1 MAVRSAGQ
9 LMIVQ
14 NLLIGIG
21 SGIAAAL
28 LFATPASGA
37 ALAPLLMIMAPLP
50 ILIAAI
56 GWSHWAGSFAVAVA
70 AVALV
75 VVSDTSSVHSVLVPF
90 VIGVGAPAW
99 WLGYLS
105 LLARP
110 DPTSGGLIWYP
121 AGALVLWSAL
131 LGALVMLAVIP
142 FYGWDLE
149 TFRASLR
156 ALFVTALQ
164 GEIDAS
170 TGGARIGDSTR
181 FIDFLVDVMPS
192 AAAALGTVL
201 NLLNLWLAGRVLDV
215 SGRLRRPWPDLPA
228 MRLPSVAPAL
238 LIAAVV
244 VSYAGGMFGLAAG
257 VVGSALLIAHAVVGL
272 AVVHMMTRGRPGRAG
287 MLAALYAVLPVFAL
301 LRVLHW
307 PVLALAALAL
317 IDFVFDL
324 RGRMASHR
332 PPVVRE

>member
-1 MAVRSAGQ
+1 M
-9 LMIVQ
+9 MVQ

-56 GWSHWAGSFAVAVA
+56 GWSHWAGLLAVAVA
-70 AVALV
+70 AVALI
-75 VVSDTSSVHSVLVPF
+75 VVSDTGSVQSVLVPF
-90 VIGVGAPAW
+90 IVGVGAPAW
-99 WLGYLS
+99 WLGYLT

-110 DPTSGGLIWYP
+110 DPASGGLFWYP
-121 AGALVLWSAL
+121 VGTLVLWSAL
-131 LGALVMLAVIP
+131 LGAFVMLAVIP

-156 ALFVTALQ
+156 TLFVSALQ
-164 GEIDAS
+164 TDVDVAAS
-170 TGGARIGDSTR
+170 GAPSADSTR

-201 NLLNLWLAGRVLDV
+201 NLLNLWLAGRVLNV

-228 MRLPSVAPAL
+228 MRLPSIAPPL
-238 LIAAVV
+238 LIGALV
-244 VSYAGGMFGLAAG
+244 VSYAGGMLGLAAG
-257 VVGSALLIAHAVVGL
+257 VIGSALLVAHAVVGL
-272 AVVHMMTRGRPGRAG
+272 AVVHTMTRGRPGRAG
-287 MLAALYAVLPVFAL
+287 MLAALYALLPVFAL

-317 IDFVFDL
+317 ADFIFDL
-324 RGRMASHR
+324 RGRMASRR

>member
-1 MAVRSAGQ
+1 M
-9 LMIVQ
+9 MVQ

-56 GWSHWAGSFAVAVA
+56 GWSHWAGLLAVAVA
-70 AVALV
+70 AVALIA
-75 VVSDTSSVHSVLVPF
+75 VSDTGSVQSVLVPF
-90 VIGVGAPAW
+90 IVGVGAPAW
-99 WLGYLS
+99 WLGYLT

-110 DPTSGGLIWYP
+110 DPASGGLIWYP
-121 AGALVLWSAL
+121 VGTLVLWSAL
-131 LGALVMLAVIP
+131 LGAFVMLAVIP

-156 ALFVTALQ
+156 TLFVSALQ
-164 GEIDAS
+164 ADVDVAAS
-170 TGGARIGDSTR
+170 GAPGADSTR

-201 NLLNLWLAGRVLDV
+201 NLLNLWLAGRVLNV

-228 MRLPSVAPAL
+228 MRLPSIAPPL
-238 LIAAVV
+238 LIGALV
-244 VSYAGGMFGLAAG
+244 VSYAGGMLGLAAG
-257 VVGSALLIAHAVVGL
+257 VIGSALLVAHAVVGL
-272 AVVHMMTRGRPGRAG
+272 AVVHTMTRGRPGRAG
-287 MLAALYAVLPVFAL
+287 MLAALYALLPVFAL

-317 IDFVFDL
+317 ADFILDL
-324 RGRMASHR
+324 RGRMASRR

>member
-1 MAVRSAGQ
+1 M
-9 LMIVQ
+9 MVQ
-14 NLLIGIG
+14 NLLIGVG
-21 SGIAAAL
+21 AGVASAL

-37 ALAPLLMIMAPLP
+37 ALAPLLMILAPLP
-50 ILIAAI
+50 IMIAAI
-56 GWSHWAGSFAVAVA
+56 GWSHWAGLFAVAVA
-70 AVALV
+70 AVALT
-75 VVSDTSSVHSVLVPF
+75 VVSDASSVQSALVPF
-90 VIGVGAPAW
+90 IVGIGAPAW

-110 DPTSGGLIWYP
+110 DPASGGLIWYP
-121 AGALVLWSAL
+121 AGTLVLWSAL
-131 LGALVMLAVIP
+131 LGAFVMLAVIP
-142 FYGWDLE
+142 FYGLDLE

-156 ALFVTALQ
+156 TLFTTALQ
-164 GEIDAS
+164 IEIDAAPS
-170 TGGARIGDSTR
+170 RAQIGDSSR

-192 AAAALGTVL
+192 AAAALGTL
-201 NLLNLWLAGRVLDV
+201 MNLLNLWLAGRILDI

-228 MRLPSVAPAL
+228 MRLPSAAPAL
-238 LIAAVV
+238 LIVALVL
-244 VSYAGGMFGLAAG
+244 SYAGGMLGLAAG

-287 MLAALYAVLPVFAL
+287 MLAVLYAGLPVFAL

-324 RGRMASHR
+324 RGRMASR
-332 PPVVRE
+332 QPPVVRE

>member
-1 MAVRSAGQ
+1 M
-9 LMIVQ
+9 MVQ
-14 NLLIGIG
+14 NFLIGIG

-56 GWSHWAGSFAVAVA
+56 GWSHWAGLFAVAVA

-75 VVSDTSSVHSVLVPF
+75 VVSDTGSVQSVLVPF
-90 VIGVGAPAW
+90 IVGVGAPAW

-110 DPTSGGLIWYP
+110 DPPSGGFIWYP
-121 AGALVLWSAL
+121 VGALVLWSAL
-131 LGALVMLAVIP
+131 LGAFVMLAVIP

-164 GEIDAS
+164 LDSAGSAAPSMDAP
-170 TGGARIGDSTR
+170 R

-192 AAAALGTVL
+192 AAAALGTAL
-201 NLLNLWLAGRVLDV
+201 NLLNLWLAGRILDV

-228 MRLPSVAPAL
+228 MRLPPVAPAL
-238 LIAAVV
+238 LIAALV
-244 VSYAGGMFGLAAG
+244 VSYAGGMLGLAAG
-257 VVGSALLIAHAVVGL
+257 VVGSALLVAHAVVGL
-272 AVVHMMTRGRPGRAG
+272 AVIHMMTRGRPGRAS
-287 MLAALYAVLPVFAL
+287 MLAGLYALLPVFAL

-317 IDFVFDL
+317 ADSIFDL